1 MEMKNWIKRITG
13 IADLEAAAEAA
24 TAKRIEEE
32 MRLIELAKLKH
43 VAEQETEE
51 AIEKE
56 ISAKLSPKERATANE
71 EPWINVL
78 DIQYNQDDI
87 RNGFFELDW
96 NHLFIIELRQ
106 NGYGA
111 DGDAEEEIV
120 DRWFKDIVFQMLND
134 EGLDTRRGSG
144 YINVVPLDKG
154 KSEVS

>member
-13 IADLEAAAEAA
+13 IAAIEAAAEAA

-32 MRLIELAKLKH
+32 ERLIELAKLKH
-43 VAEQETEE
+43 VAEVEAEE
-51 AIEKE
+51 ATAKE
-56 ISAKLSPKERATANE
+56 EAAKRSPKERATAKE
-71 EPWINVL
+71 ESWVNVL
-78 DIQYNQDDI
+78 DVQYNQDDI

-96 NHLFIIELRQ
+96 NEFFIIELRQ

-120 DRWFKDIVFQMLND
+120 DRWFKDIVSQMLNE
-134 EGLDTRRGSG
+134 EGLDNRRGSG

>member
-1 MEMKNWIKRITG
+1 MKQWDKKKLGITAMEDDS
-13 IADLEAAAEAA
+13 DLAMRA
-24 TAKRIEEE
+24 RIEAEE
-32 MRLIELAKLKH
+32 ELLRIK
-43 VAEQETEE
+43 QETEE
-51 AIEKE
+51 AIEAKRKADL
-56 ISAKLSPKERATANE
+56 AKLSPKERATANQ

-78 DIQYNQDDI
+78 DVKVNENDI

-96 NHLFIIELRQ
+96 NDYFILELKR

-120 DRWFKDIVFQMLND
+120 DRWFKDIVFQMLAD

>member
-1 MEMKNWIKRITG
+1 MKKWIKKITG

-32 MRLIELAKLKH
+32 ERLIELAKLKH
-43 VAEQETEE
+43 VAEAETEE
-51 AIEKE
+51 AVAKE
-56 ISAKLSPKERATANE
+56 QAAKLSPKDRATAKE

-78 DIQYNQDDI
+78 DVQYNQDDI

-96 NHLFIIELRQ
+96 NEYFILELRQ

-111 DGDAEEEIV
+111 DGDAEEDIV
-120 DRWFKDIVFQMLND
+120 DRWFKDIVYQMLSD